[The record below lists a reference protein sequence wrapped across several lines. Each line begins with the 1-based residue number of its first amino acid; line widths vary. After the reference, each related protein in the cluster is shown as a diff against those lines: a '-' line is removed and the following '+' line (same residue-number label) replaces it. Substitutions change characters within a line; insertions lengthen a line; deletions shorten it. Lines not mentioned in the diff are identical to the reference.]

1 MAEFQLI
8 DETITLIA
16 ALEGCKLIA
25 YEDVTGYAIGYGSHK
40 HLDGR
45 SVKKG
50 DTITHED
57 AIKLLK
63 QRVENEFF
71 PHAKRILTNSKINS
85 YQAGAVTSLIYNCG
99 TGKITS
105 KSSVIKAINANPED
119 SKIKDLF
126 AEWRLSGGKVCEG
139 LCKRRAREYE
149 FYKNKKINMNVSYV
163 YNSNLGGYAVNDE
176 SDAVV
181 GNSKNETKYINTNY
195 CASIKCSNESEP
207 VENDG
212 DYENDSK
219 SSNAIVNN
227 PLVYKDNEA
236 ISIVSSLKDG
246 GYNLSEWEFQGLIL
260 DKNEFKLTCK
270 IRKGNSVTGN
280 LEVSIT
286 YTSNY
291 KVILEPYRLNI
302 NNVKN
307 KINRYIDKQN
317 DAFGKNYDKLV
328 ISKGTYEEEYKQ
340 LKQFIKD
347 SNFSSDFYTYI
358 KDDNEEFQIYCCEKS
373 KKNVDIKDFKVFE
386 SYISQKGNSIFE
398 TLVDGWNYYYEV
410 DDHFTGHFEV
420 KDVIGKYNIYAACYE
435 MLTESETITEDGKG
449 VKFDGNGAEIYDS
462 ITKKYKKIYSYI
474 LQQKDIDET
483 IINHFSDNFNLNIS
497 KNALFLYF
505 FEKRE
510 CVIFNL
516 PDDTKVGLCEVHMNK
531 RSIKF

>member
-16 ALEGCKLIA
+16 ALEGCELIA

-45 SVKKG
+45 NVKKG
-50 DTITHED
+50 DKITQED

-71 PHAKRILTNSKINS
+71 PHAKRILTNSEINS

-119 SKIKDLF
+119 PKIKDLF

-163 YNSNLGGYAVNDE
+163 YNSNLGGYETNSE

-195 CASIKCSNESEP
+195 CASIKCYDEPEP
-207 VENDG
+207 VVSNGE
-212 DYENDSK
+212 YENYSESGDSM
-219 SSNAIVNN
+219 VNN
-227 PLVYKDNEA
+227 PLVYKGNEA
-236 ISIVSSLKDG
+236 ISIVNSLNDG
-246 GYNLSEWEFQGLIL
+246 GYNLDKWVFKKLMLWTKDVYCFYLICVIKKGDSVVGKLKVFITDTSE
-260 DKNEFKLTCK
+260 
-270 IRKGNSVTGN
+270 
-280 LEVSIT
+280 
-286 YTSNY
+286 Y
-291 KVILEPYRLNI
+291 KVILELNKINI

-307 KINRYIDKQN
+307 KINEYVKRQN
-317 DAFGKNYDKLV
+317 DITGGKKYNELKLLNT
-328 ISKGTYEEEYKQ
+328 TYEEQYKE
-340 LKQFIKD
+340 LKNFIKD

-358 KDDNEEFQIYCCEKS
+358 KDDNEEFQIFCCEKS
-373 KKNVDIKDFKVFE
+373 KKNVDINTFKTFE

-398 TLVDGWNYYYEV
+398 SLINGWYYDEH
-410 DDHFTGHFEV
+410 DDDFTGNDEVAKVTRQVVLYNACFEIL
-420 KDVIGKYNIYAACYE
+420 K
-435 MLTESETITEDGKG
+435 ESEQVIYGKG
-449 VKFDGNGAEIYDS
+449 VYYDDNGAKIYDNN
-462 ITKKYKKIYSYI
+462 KKKWIKINSYI
-474 LQQKDIDET
+474 LRQENISPT
-483 IINHFSDNFNLNIS
+483 IIDDFTTKYKLVIS
-497 KNALFLYF
+497 KNVLFLYF
-505 FEKRE
+505 FVTKK

-516 PDDTKVGLCEVHMNK
+516 SNNTEDGLCEVHMNK
-531 RSIKF
+531 KK